1 MQALTTR
8 RRGRP
13 PKVTAEDWELAALDA
28 LADGG
33 LAAVAIEPIAARLQT
48 SKGSFYWYFP
58 NRDALIR
65 AALTRWEQD
74 HTEQVVQLLEQIPD
88 PVRRLRE
95 LVRGALLGAR
105 GAAVALL
112 LLANADDPLVG
123 AVVRRVTAR
132 RLEVLTGCFAALGQ
146 DPERARHHALVGYC
160 AYLGAAALR
169 QGTPDLAAGL
179 DERYVETILASFGVP
194 SA

>member
-1 MQALTTR
+1 MQALTTT

-33 LAAVAIEPIAARLQT
+33 LAAVAIEPIAARLGA
-48 SKGSFYWYFP
+48 SKGSFYWYFA

-65 AALTRWEQD
+65 SALTRWERD

-88 PVRRLRE
+88 PVQRLRE
-95 LVRGALLGAR
+95 LVRHALLGTR

-112 LLANADDPLVG
+112 LLADADDPIVG
-123 AVVRRVTAR
+123 A
-132 RLEVLTGCFAALGQ
+132 
-146 DPERARHHALVGYC
+146 
-160 AYLGAAALR
+160 
-169 QGTPDLAAGL
+169 
-179 DERYVETILASFGVP
+179 
-194 SA
+194 

>member
-1 MQALTTR
+1 MQGLKTT

-13 PKVTAEDWELAALDA
+13 PKVTAEAWELAALDA

-58 NRDALIR
+58 NRTALIQ
-65 AALTRWEQD
+65 AALARWERD
-74 HTEQVVQLLEQIPD
+74 HTEQVVALLEQIPD
-88 PVRRLRE
+88 PAQRLRQ
-95 LVRGALLGAR
+95 LIRGALLGAR

-112 LLANADDPLVG
+112 LLADADDPLVG
-123 AVVRRVTAR
+123 GVVHRVTAR
-132 RLEVLTGCFAALGQ
+132 RLEVLTGCFTALGQ
-146 DPERARHHALVGYC
+146 DPERARHHALVGYS

-169 QGTPDLAAGL
+169 RGTPELAPGL
-179 DERYVETILASFGVP
+179 DDRYVETVLASLGVSP
-194 SA
+194 A

>member
-1 MQALTTR
+1 LTTT

-13 PKVTAEDWELAALDA
+13 PKATAEDWELAALDA

-33 LAAVAIEPIAARLQT
+33 LAAVAIEPLAARLQT

-65 AALTRWEQD
+65 AALTRWEHD
-74 HTEQVVQLLEQIPD
+74 HTEQVIQLLEQIPD

-112 LLANADDPLVG
+112 LLADADDPRVG
-123 AVVRRVTAR
+123 EVVHRVTAR
-132 RLEVLTGCFAALGQ
+132 RLEVLTGCFTALGQ
-146 DPERARHHALVGYC
+146 DPERAHHHALAGYS

-169 QGTPDLAAGL
+169 RGTPELAPDL
-179 DERYVETILASFGVP
+179 DERYVETVLASLGVP
-194 SA
+194 PA

>member
-1 MQALTTR
+1 MQGLKIT

-33 LAAVAIEPIAARLQT
+33 LAAVAIEPLAARLQT

-58 NRDALIR
+58 NRTALIQ

-74 HTEQVVQLLEQIPD
+74 HTEQVIKLLEQIPE
-88 PVRRLRE
+88 PVQRLRQ
-95 LVRGALLGAR
+95 LIRAALLGTR

-112 LLANADDPLVG
+112 LLADADDPLVG
-123 AVVRRVTAR
+123 EVVHRVTAR
-132 RLEVLTGCFAALGQ
+132 RLEVLTGCFTALGQ
-146 DPERARHHALVGYC
+146 DPERARHHALVGYS

-169 QGTPDLAAGL
+169 RGTPELAPGL
-179 DERYVETILASFGVP
+179 DERYIETVLASLGVS